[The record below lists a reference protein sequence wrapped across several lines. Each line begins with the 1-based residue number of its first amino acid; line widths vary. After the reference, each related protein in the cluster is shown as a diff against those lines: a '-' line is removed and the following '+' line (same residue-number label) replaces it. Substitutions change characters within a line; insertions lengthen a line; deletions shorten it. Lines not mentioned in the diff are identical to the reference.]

1 MEAEGGSQGPALTE
15 IVGQLRQELRKAK
28 DDHNMA
34 IGAISS
40 LQRQIEIQESE
51 LRRIRSE
58 KDLLQRQLRERE
70 AQIKA
75 MCDKFCRLTDEQ
87 RQEQITVMMEEENL
101 NLQQVVTEQE
111 SQLAEQSKL
120 ISELQETI
128 SQLRAEAVTT
138 RLQLLKHKQAH
149 KEIQGQAEALQHKEL
164 QTRVA
169 LEHISSKFERFRNKI
184 IQAAF
189 SVEGSR
195 DPVAELTDDEV
206 LEAMQKIINERT
218 EFRRKLKNK
227 GSKVS
232 LHSSDS
238 CTASPATGKRRNS
251 SKEKGSDG

>member
-1 MEAEGGSQGPALTE
+1 M
-15 IVGQLRQELRKAK
+15 
-28 DDHNMA
+28 
-34 IGAISS
+34 
-40 LQRQIEIQESE
+40 EIQESE

-58 KDLLQRQLRERE
+58 KDLLQRQLRDRE
-70 AQIKA
+70 AQIQA
-75 MCDKFCRLTDEQ
+75 MCAKFCTLTEEQ

-111 SQLAEQSKL
+111 SQLAEQNKL

-128 SQLRAEAVTT
+128 SQLKAEIVST
-138 RLQLLKHKQAH
+138 RLQLLEHKQAH
-149 KEIQGQAEALQHKEL
+149 KETQSQAESLQHKEL

-169 LEHISSKFERFRNKI
+169 LDHISSKFERFRNKI

-189 SVEGSR
+189 SVEGIQ

-206 LEAMQKIINERT
+206 LEAMQKIINERM
-218 EFRRKLKNK
+218 EFRRKLKSK

-238 CTASPATGKRRNS
+238 CTSSPATGKRRNS
-251 SKEKGSDG
+251 SK